1 MMKSTK
7 KILFA
12 TDLSIECRNSYNY
25 AVHLA
30 MDRQGSISLL
40 HVIDAPALSLETRV
54 KNLFGADRYEEIMR
68 THEESAR
75 SILIGKRKE
84 GEVIQSALS
93 KFCEESMSSDPGCFL
108 QPDEII
114 VKKGDVAKEIIQT
127 AEEKESDMIILSSHK
142 GWTTSVSK
150 VIRDV
155 LLLSKVPVIV
165 VPPTGD

>member
-1 MMKSTK
+1 
-7 KILFA
+7 
-12 TDLSIECRNSYNY
+12 
-25 AVHLA
+25 

-40 HVIDAPALSLETRV
+40 HVIDVPALSLETRV
-54 KNLFGADRYEEIMR
+54 KNLFGEDRYEEIMR

-155 LLLSKVPVIV
+155 LLLSRVPVIV

>member
-1 MMKSTK
+1 MIKDTK

-12 TDLSIECRNSYNY
+12 TDLSIECQNSYNY

-30 MDRQGSISLL
+30 MDRKGGISLL
-40 HVIDAPALSLETRV
+40 HVIETPSISLEARV
-54 KNLFGADRYEEIMR
+54 KNLFGENRYEEIMR
-68 THEESAR
+68 KHEDDAR

-84 GEVIQSALS
+84 TDILQSALS

-114 VKKGDVAKEIIQT
+114 IKKGEVAKEIVLT
-127 AEEKESDMIILSSHK
+127 AEEKESDMIILSSHE

-165 VPPTGD
+165 VPPSGI